1 MRNITLEEL
10 LQAGCHFGHQ
20 ITRSNPKARDY
31 IFEARDKIHIIDLAK
46 TKETLEEAGAF
57 IRDLGA
63 TGGNLLIVGTK
74 RQAREIV
81 EKEIERVVEKDGLF
95 CVTNR
100 WIGGTLTNFSE
111 VAKNFKKLRELA
123 ERLAND
129 EEKAKYT
136 KKEVGLWLKEK
147 QKLESLY
154 GGIADMK
161 RNPDALFVIDSHLE
175 HLAVSEARKMEVK
188 TVAIVDTNADPE
200 LIDYPIPAN
209 DDASG
214 SIKLIVSY
222 ITDAWI
228 EGRTAFKKQEKKA
241 SEVKAA
247 EETKDKDKKVVKGI
261 EKKTIKK
268 QIAKKDPTSRKASR
282 GKKGEKDGKGKSRS
296 SKKTS

>member
-63 TGGNLLIVGTK
+63 TGGTLLIVGTK

-175 HLAVSEARKMEVK
+175 DLAVSEARKMEVK

-222 ITDAWI
+222 IIDAWI
-228 EGRTAFKKQEKKA
+228 EGRTALKKQEKKV

-247 EETKDKDKKVVKGI
+247 EEAKDKDKKVKDAKET

-268 QIAKKDPTSRKASR
+268 QIVTKKSVK
-282 GKKGEKDGKGKSRS
+282 KKGEKDGKGKSRS